1 MDNEK
6 EYRKSVLRRECK
18 QDIAVIA
25 VIAVLAL
32 IIALL
37 WLVGSLMPDPL
48 HIILQI
54 LAFVF
59 ALPLAIAL
67 INSLMTI
74 HRKKHWSLAMGTIA
88 EVFLE
93 DDDSTPTT
101 TARIR
106 YRTSDG
112 REQTWEQTL
121 STYGDYEEGCEAK
134 VEAMLEEDRKKYENR
149 SVPVFYWPKR
159 PDFCLVMMKDLIE
172 DSMEDLTKEMK

>member
-25 VIAVLAL
+25 VLAF

-37 WLVGSLMPDPL
+37 WLVGSIMPDPL

-67 INSLMTI
+67 ITSIMTI
-74 HRKKHWSLAMGTIA
+74 HRKKHWSL
-88 EVFLE
+88 
-93 DDDSTPTT
+93 T
-101 TARIR
+101 TARIH

-112 REQTWEQTL
+112 QEQVWEQTL
-121 STYGDYEEGCEAK
+121 NTYGDYEEGCEAK
-134 VEAMLEEDRKKYENR
+134 VESMLEEDRKKYENR
-149 SVPVFYWPKR
+149 NVPLFYWPKR
-159 PDFCLVMMKDLIE
+159 PDFGLVMMKDLIE

>member
-25 VIAVLAL
+25 VLAL

-37 WLVGSLMPDPL
+37 WLVGSIMPDPL

-67 INSLMTI
+67 ITSIMTI
-74 HRKKHWSLAMGTIA
+74 HRKKHWSLAKGTIA

-106 YRTSDG
+106 YRTS
-112 REQTWEQTL
+112 
-121 STYGDYEEGCEAK
+121 EGCEAK
-134 VEAMLEEDRKKYENR
+134 VEAMLDEDRKKYENR
-149 SVPVFYWPKR
+149 SVPLFYWPKR